1 MIIGW
6 QFLEQ
11 IPGLPADLLY
21 LRQSAVSYIMKINC
35 YLSFKEKNFLYSAG
49 VMNLADFIYI
59 CDI

>member
-1 MIIGW
+1 
-6 QFLEQ
+6 
-11 IPGLPADLLY
+11 
-21 LRQSAVSYIMKINC
+21 MKINC